1 MVQGAECHAEVVE
14 EDLVAEAV
22 VAGAEVA
29 EVSEGAGVG
38 DKNLSKNNKLQKF
51 RK

>member
-22 VAGAEVA
+22 VAGAEVL
-29 EVSEGAGVG
+29 EGAGVG
-38 DKNLSKNNKLQKF
+38 DKNLSKNNKIQKF